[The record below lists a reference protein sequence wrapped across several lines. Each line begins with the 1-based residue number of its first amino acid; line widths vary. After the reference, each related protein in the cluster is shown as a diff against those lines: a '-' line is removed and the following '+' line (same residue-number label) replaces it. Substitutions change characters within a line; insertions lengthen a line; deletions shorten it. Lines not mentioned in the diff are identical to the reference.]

1 MAKPLIQVALDSLD
15 YDQTLALA
23 RQAAPYVD
31 IIEIGTPCLKVNG
44 LALVKAIKAQHPDKL
59 LFVDLKTMDAGYYEA
74 EPFFKAGADITTVL
88 GTADMG
94 TIKGVVD
101 VAKAYGKQAQV
112 DLINVEDKAAVAAE
126 AAKIGAHIIGIH
138 TGIDQQL
145 AGQTPFSDLGA
156 LVAQG
161 LPVKVSV
168 AGGIKQSTVQQVVKA
183 GPSIIVVGGAITGS
197 KSPATAAREIRE
209 LVDAAAGES
218 GGGLFGFVKKLFG
231 G

>member
-44 LALVKAIKAQHPDKL
+44 LALVKAMKAQHPDKL

-126 AAKIGAHIIGIH
+126 AAKVGAHIIGIH

-145 AGQTPFSDLGA
+145 AGHTPFADLGA

-218 GGGLFGFVKKLFG
+218 GGGLFGWIKKLLG
-231 G
+231 

>member
-15 YDQTLALA
+15 YEQTLALA
-23 RQAAPYVD
+23 RLAAPYVD

-44 LALVKAIKAQHPDKL
+44 LALVKALRAAHPDKK

-88 GTADMG
+88 GTADIG

-101 VAKAYGKQAQV
+101 VANAYGKLAQV
-112 DLINVEDKAAVAAE
+112 DLINVRDKSARAVE

-145 AGQTPFSDLGA
+145 AGQTPFADLATLIA
-156 LVAQG
+156 LG
-161 LPVKVSV
+161 LNVQVSV
-168 AGGIKQSTVQQVVKA
+168 AGGIKQETVQQVVKS
-183 GPSIIVVGGAITGS
+183 GPNIIVIGGAITGS
-197 KSPATAAREIRE
+197 KAPELAAREIRE
-209 LVDAAAGES
+209 LVDAA
-218 GGGLFGFVKKLFG
+218 
-231 G
+231 